1 MNSIMLNCRRFAAAT
16 FASFL
21 AGCAGYSGTDL
32 VPGRS
37 TAPEIEASMGPPAER
52 LARPDGSSVWYFPRG
67 PSGRHTYA
75 VSVGADGV
83 LQAIEQRLTSES
95 VAKLRRGAITA
106 KQVRELLG
114 PPAGITRAPFKPL
127 DVWEYR
133 WVNVLGRRVL
143 WVHFSDDGILREV
156 FDLNDEPKGSRSR
169 GM

>member
-1 MNSIMLNCRRFAAAT
+1 MSKFGTLAAAA
-16 FASFL
+16 FSSLL
-21 AGCAGYSGTDL
+21 AGCVSYSGSDL
-32 VPGRS
+32 LPGKS
-37 TAPEIEASMGPPAER
+37 VAQEIEASMGPPAER

-75 VSVGADGV
+75 VAVGADGV
-83 LQAIEQRLTSES
+83 MQAIEQRLIPEN
-95 VAKLRRGAITA
+95 VAKLQLGSINA
-106 KQVRELLG
+106 KQVREMLG
-114 PPAGITRAPFKPL
+114 PPVRITRAAFKPL

-156 FDLNDEPKGSRSR
+156 FDLNDEPKGRPGR